1 MAAPGGG
8 GSVLGVP
15 LEPGERVV
23 WFRVHSYTGE
33 KVMLWIFG
41 VLFLVVL
48 IGIIFIVMAVTLD
61 GRKPKAHAIT
71 NRRIIVFPGKGGQ
84 ESHPLAYIA
93 DLEPQ
98 RQQASSGGGGLLGA
112 AIGAAVTAVANS
124 MANQNAKTVP
134 GYWARTIGV
143 WLIMQNGQR
152 IKLAVDQ
159 GYGQNFGVTLAQV
172 VFQRAG
178 DMMPPVAH
186 PA

>member
-1 MAAPGGG
+1 M
-8 GSVLGVP
+8 GVP

-23 WFRVHSYTGE
+23 WFRQHSYTGE

-41 VLFLVVL
+41 VLFLIVL
-48 IGIIFIVMAVTLD
+48 IGIIFIVLALTLD

-71 NRRIIVFPGKGGQ
+71 NRRIIVFPGKGGS
-84 ESHPLAYIA
+84 ESHPLGYVA
-93 DLEPQ
+93 DLEPV
-98 RQQASSGGGGLLGA
+98 RQQATNAGGGLLGA

-124 MANQNAKTVP
+124 MANQNAKTAP

-152 IKLAVDQ
+152 IKVDVEPSV
-159 GYGQNFGVTLAQV
+159 GQNFGVTLAQV

-178 DMMPPVAH
+178 DMMPPVPH